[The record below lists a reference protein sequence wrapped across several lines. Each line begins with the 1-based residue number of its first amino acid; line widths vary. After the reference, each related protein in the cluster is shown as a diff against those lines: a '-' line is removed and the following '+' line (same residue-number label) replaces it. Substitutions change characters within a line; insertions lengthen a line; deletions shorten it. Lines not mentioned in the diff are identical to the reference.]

1 MGMKLIICCNNTF
14 GQGSS
19 EFLHIGGMPNISF
32 RPILRTDFFK
42 IDGKKNGEE
51 KT

>member
-1 MGMKLIICCNNTF
+1 MKIKKN
-14 GQGSS
+14 
-19 EFLHIGGMPNISF
+19 SF